1 MVDICQ
7 IPNDIISKT
16 PTEELV
22 ELCLNYPL
30 FFTMKAFNNLQEGF
44 NQVANEFN
52 GFKELFKRPD
62 AGRVFLLIY
71 IKTEP
76 VDIQEKKDLISK
88 GLFEQRIFFIEF
100 ILAQKEIM
108 EKLTENEIKSLLN
121 ETILKTEHKTKLKFS
136 TFNKQATSL
145 VAVRILESKKAVKKH
160 TNSMNNQ
167 KYKTFSKSVW
177 LTDKNMIDDIH
188 AESINYLKAIK

>member
-62 AGRVFLLIY
+62 AGRVFFVNLY
-71 IKTEP
+71 
-76 VDIQEKKDLISK
+76 
-88 GLFEQRIFFIEF
+88 
-100 ILAQKEIM
+100 
-108 EKLTENEIKSLLN
+108 
-121 ETILKTEHKTKLKFS
+121 
-136 TFNKQATSL
+136 
-145 VAVRILESKKAVKKH
+145 
-160 TNSMNNQ
+160 
-167 KYKTFSKSVW
+167 
-177 LTDKNMIDDIH
+177 
-188 AESINYLKAIK
+188 